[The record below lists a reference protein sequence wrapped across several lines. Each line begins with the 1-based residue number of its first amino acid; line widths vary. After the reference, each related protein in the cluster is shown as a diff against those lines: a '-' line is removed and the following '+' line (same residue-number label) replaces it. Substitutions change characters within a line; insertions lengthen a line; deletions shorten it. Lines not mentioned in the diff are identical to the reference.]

1 MSIARKGKLFT
12 ITSLQHL
19 ANRQQALYN
28 GGPCSPNCITIL
40 AANSCIGTRC
50 VDKTRSEKLDKSYAL
65 FGTQEYISTHLSSNN
80 IDLYYEGTQQ
90 STRI

>member
-28 GGPCSPNCITIL
+28 RGPCSPNCITIL
-40 AANSCIGTRC
+40 ATNSCIGTKC
-50 VDKTRSEKLDKSYAL
+50 VDKTRSEKLDKSYVL
-65 FGTQEYISTHLSSNN
+65 FGTQVL
-80 IDLYYEGTQQ
+80 GTCSQML
-90 STRI
+90 